1 MILFT
6 VLVAFFVLGSCKEEA
21 DYKKEC
27 YIRGPQFWCK
37 DEITAKQCQATA
49 YCAEHVWPKQ
59 QTKSNGICE
68 DCEQLVGTLHKLLA
82 DKSTQAE
89 ILGGIKA
96 ACSILP
102 TTYQALCQEAVTLY
116 GQQAINVLV
125 QYTANTKQLCTMIGL
140 CSSKKSHASTLKLN
154 VLKAVVYKKS
164 NDLCTT
170 CQKYVGT
177 VHLLIANNET
187 QAEILVGMKALCS
200 VLPTA
205 YQPACQEVVTL
216 YGQQIINMLV
226 QYTANPKQFCS
237 LIGLCNSTTLNIER
251 FQMIKKLIGVKTNT
265 DYCLTCQ
272 QYLGTLHM
280 LIANNATQAEI
291 LNALKS
297 ACSLAPSTFA
307 TECNALVTL
316 YGPTLIKWLVSY
328 TADPSKF
335 CTMIGLCKGHS
346 SIPIVGQRPAS
357 GVLQFHR
364 EYPKLQ
370 DLEHHHPLSTDPI
383 CDLCLSTVES
393 LREALKDN
401 FTREVVLDSF
411 ENLCSFLPPAFF
423 SVCMAY
429 MVNTVPKYYD
439 ELIRELQPNKTCVYL
454 TLCASNPKSES
465 RKNFVQKEMFKE
477 VEKKSQP
484 SNTVTCEVCTVAMG
498 YLDDILKDQT
508 TEAAVKKGL
517 DELCAYLPPSLKS
530 ECTSLVDQYA
540 DEIIKLIVSKVAN
553 PAQVCKELG
562 LCTSQKKAIPVVKTP
577 TNNAVTCEVCT
588 VAMGYLEGILKGKRT
603 EAAVKEGL
611 DKLCGYL
618 PTYLQ
623 VDCSNLVSQYTDEII
638 NLLVNE
644 LADPAIV
651 CKEIKLCS
659 ASKGVVKSQPGNP
672 ITCEV
677 CTVAMGYLENLL
689 KGNQTEAAVK
699 AALDKVC
706 SLLPSEVQSECT
718 TLVNEYADEIVRI
731 IVAELGDPKTV
742 CTEIGLCSSK
752 KRKIAKQ
759 SVAGSVT
766 CEFCTFAM
774 GELSSL
780 LKDKSTEAE
789 IKQALDSLCGR
800 LPQYLSGECK
810 TLVDEYAD
818 VIITVLAQEMDP
830 SVVCKTIGLCKA
842 EKGKANRK
850 YMLAM
855 RLSLKGVSCEACEFA
870 MGYLDGLLTKNST
883 EAEIE
888 TVVEKLC
895 GELPQ
900 AFKNECDAL
909 ITEYGNELIKLIVQQ
924 IQPDRVCKLLKLC

>member
-370 DLEHHHPLSTDPI
+370 DLE
-383 CDLCLSTVES
+383 
-393 LREALKDN
+393 
-401 FTREVVLDSF
+401 
-411 ENLCSFLPPAFF
+411 
-423 SVCMAY
+423 
-429 MVNTVPKYYD
+429 
-439 ELIRELQPNKTCVYL
+439 
-454 TLCASNPKSES
+454 
-465 RKNFVQKEMFKE
+465 KEMFKE

>member
-370 DLEHHHPLSTDPI
+370 DLEFSPVCSLCKYGVSQLHLFLNKNSTTKAI
-383 CDLCLSTVES
+383 AS
-393 LREALKDN
+393 L
-401 FTREVVLDSF
+401 LDSGCGLLPSPLNGQCKAF
-411 ENLCSFLPPAFF
+411 VDIYVPSILYILAWETSNSSFVCQKYHLCTSIE
-423 SVCMAY
+423 Y
-429 MVNTVPKYYD
+429 
-439 ELIRELQPNKTCVYL
+439 
-454 TLCASNPKSES
+454 
-465 RKNFVQKEMFKE
+465 QKEMFKE